1 MKKRAEPRYKH
12 SGELSEL
19 ADFLKRVHRTEVL
32 SLSIC
37 QRAAA
42 LDLLSRRQDF
52 LPGSISAVSD
62 QIRSD
67 VSESESEGRSVR
79 KNTENIRVN
88 GLTYQRNTSR

>member
-52 LPGSISAVSD
+52 LSGSIFGC
-62 QIRSD
+62 IRSD
-67 VSESESEGRSVR
+67 QMYQNQNQRVVQSERTLKTSE
-79 KNTENIRVN
+79 
-88 GLTYQRNTSR
+88 

>member
-52 LPGSISAVSD
+52 LSGSIFGC
-62 QIRSD
+62 IRSD
-67 VSESESEGRSVR
+67 VSESESEGRSVQ

-88 GLTYQRNTSR
+88 GLKYQRNTFG